1 MDGINT
7 QPILDL
13 IRKDADETT
22 RKLLKEAEDRALTIH
37 EQSDLRVLRLRN
49 ETEAKV
55 SLDTEQLAQRMGRL
69 ALLDERKDLLAA
81 KRALIDEAFTQALS
95 RMHQLSI
102 EQVEKQIL
110 EMLLQNAVGDETL
123 VPGDINDWFYTPDFI
138 RKANE
143 NLGRTGRTG
152 GLTDSGE
159 KAPGIC
165 GVVLRRKNSE
175 MHCTFEALLEGRREA
190 LESGVADILFPDGK
204 D

>member
-13 IRKDADETT
+13 IRKDADETA
-22 RKLLKEAEDRALTIH
+22 RKLLREAEDRALTIH
-37 EQSDLRVLRLRN
+37 EQSDLRVLRLRD
-49 ETEAKV
+49 ETAAKAN
-55 SLDTEQLAQRMGRL
+55 LDAEQLAQRMGRL

-81 KRALIDEAFTQALS
+81 KRAMIDEAFAQALS
-95 RMHQLSI
+95 RMHQLSD

-123 VPGDINDWFYTPDFI
+123 VPGDINDGFYTADFI

-143 NLGRTGRTG
+143 NLIRAGKVG
-152 GLTDSGE
+152 GLMDSGE

-165 GVVLRRKNSE
+165 GVVLRRVSSE

-190 LESGVADILFPDGK
+190 LESGIADILFPVGK